1 MGRFSKLCAN
11 AHHDE
16 WNSRSKHLVNLHAR
30 IGRSSVLFKAFDQR
44 NERKLSDKFC
54 TDCVI
59 TCTKKRSFTAKLPPN
74 FTELLSYAKEIV
86 SEFASSESSSSQD
99 STATTNTGLEKIP
112 DERCDLP
119 NCVQPSINTS
129 MKILHGCGH
138 SFHPECFPSGPG
150 ICKDKLV
157 DAIKVLSEAASAS
170 ILNPDSVPIVGDR
183 DNDDKEKGD
192 DGEEEFTTDEK
203 GCDPATIAD
212 AFLELKREIFT
223 WGLIP
228 GPEA

>member
-1 MGRFSKLCAN
+1 
-11 AHHDE
+11 
-16 WNSRSKHLVNLHAR
+16 
-30 IGRSSVLFKAFDQR
+30 
-44 NERKLSDKFC
+44 
-54 TDCVI
+54 
-59 TCTKKRSFTAKLPPN
+59 
-74 FTELLSYAKEIV
+74 
-86 SEFASSESSSSQD
+86 
-99 STATTNTGLEKIP
+99 
-112 DERCDLP
+112 
-119 NCVQPSINTS
+119 

-150 ICKDKLV
+150 ICSICKDKLV
-157 DAIKVLSEAASAS
+157 DSIKVLSEAASAS

-212 AFLELKREIFT
+212 AFLELKRDIFT